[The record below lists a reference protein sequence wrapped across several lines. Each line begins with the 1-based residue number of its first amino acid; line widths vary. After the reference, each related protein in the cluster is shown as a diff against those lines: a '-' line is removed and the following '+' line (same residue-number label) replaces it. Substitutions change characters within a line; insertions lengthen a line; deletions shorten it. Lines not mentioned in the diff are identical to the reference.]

1 MPVAA
6 RGKTH
11 PRIHAAKLLVRIG
24 RQLYRVCPM
33 QRGSRGKSRG
43 WCWWHE
49 LFRGSRRFESVVE
62 SRFLFGLFS
71 FFFLPCPSFFVIAFG
86 FFSFSFLFL
95 SLFSFLFSFR
105 SISIRS
111 VRVFL
116 FLAVSGKDRV
126 MQRMGI
132 VRWFEYLSLHFL
144 FFPLLPF
151 SFRLSIRR
159 ETCADVCDREESVV
173 LITFWQVYPPP
184 FLNLSFYLLLGFL
197 SMVFSRKK
205 ISLLP
210 SFLFFFTDINY
221 RSLIK

>member
-116 FLAVSGKDRV
+116 FLAVSDRT
-126 MQRMGI
+126 RRARIELCKGWGLCGGLNI
-132 VRWFEYLSLHFL
+132 YPCIFFFFL
-144 FFPLLPF
+144 FFLFPF
-151 SFRLSIRR
+151 GSRYAGKRVR
-159 ETCADVCDREESVV
+159 TCAIERRALFWSRSDKCVPLPPSTSRFTCSWDFYQWCFRERK
-173 LITFWQVYPPP
+173 F
-184 FLNLSFYLLLGFL
+184 LSFP
-197 SMVFSRKK
+197 
-205 ISLLP
+205 P
-210 SFLFFFTDINY
+210 SFFFHGY
-221 RSLIK
+221 

>member
-71 FFFLPCPSFFVIAFG
+71 FSSFLVPLFSLSLLDFSLSRSSFFLYFPFFFHFVLSPSDRFESSCFSPCRARIELCKGWGLCGGLNIYPCIFFF
-86 FFSFSFLFL
+86 
-95 SLFSFLFSFR
+95 
-105 SISIRS
+105 
-111 VRVFL
+111 
-116 FLAVSGKDRV
+116 
-126 MQRMGI
+126 
-132 VRWFEYLSLHFL
+132 FL
-144 FFPLLPF
+144 FFLFPF
-151 SFRLSIRR
+151 GSRY
-159 ETCADVCDREESVV
+159 AVCDREESVV
-173 LITFWQVYPPP
+173 LITFWQVCPPSS
-184 FLNLSFYLLLGFL
+184 LNLSFYLLLGFL

>member
-159 ETCADVCDREESVV
+159 VWSRGERCFDHVLTSVS
-173 LITFWQVYPPP
+173 P
-184 FLNLSFYLLLGFL
+184 FLPQPLVLLAPGIFING
-197 SMVFSRKK
+197 VFAKENFSP
-205 ISLLP
+205 SLLP
-210 SFLFFFTDINY
+210 FFFHGY
-221 RSLIK
+221 

>member
-1 MPVAA
+1 MSDAA
-6 RGKTH
+6 GLAWEIAGMMLVTRAFS
-11 PRIHAAKLLVRIG
+11 RIASFRVGG
-24 RQLYRVCPM
+24 R
-33 QRGSRGKSRG
+33 
-43 WCWWHE
+43 
-49 LFRGSRRFESVVE
+49 VE
-62 SRFLFGLFS
+62 IFIWFIF

-173 LITFWQVYPPP
+173 LITF
-184 FLNLSFYLLLGFL
+184 
-197 SMVFSRKK
+197 
-205 ISLLP
+205 
-210 SFLFFFTDINY
+210 
-221 RSLIK
+221 

>member
-71 FFFLPCPSFFVIAFG
+71 FFSPSSFFLSALDTPGNVCGRVRSRGERCFDHVLTSVSPSLPQPLVLLAPGIFINGVFAKEN
-86 FFSFSFLFL
+86 FSPF
-95 SLFSFLFSFR
+95 
-105 SISIRS
+105 
-111 VRVFL
+111 
-116 FLAVSGKDRV
+116 
-126 MQRMGI
+126 
-132 VRWFEYLSLHFL
+132 
-144 FFPLLPF
+144 LLP
-151 SFRLSIRR
+151 
-159 ETCADVCDREESVV
+159 
-173 LITFWQVYPPP
+173 
-184 FLNLSFYLLLGFL
+184 
-197 SMVFSRKK
+197 
-205 ISLLP
+205 
-210 SFLFFFTDINY
+210 FFFTDINY